1 MCSLESSSARIADIL
16 GNAPLNVGTIPDAGI
31 RSYLVM
37 PTPECVLSPAPLRH
51 VACLALIRLDDA
63 TIWLL
68 RTRGAPWS
76 PTRLVVAAQTLQAE
90 RTAWQD
96 TEYLTGRISFA
107 LEISSVAVLP
117 PVLDR
122 TDPTPW
128 DLRRTAVAMVMRSL
142 RTAGAQV
149 DPTELAAAVHAVEGG
164 LATAL
169 DAALAYF
176 RAEIDVEALREATTA
191 SGSADITR
199 YNYLVEPPHRAWRL
213 QLARTFPIFV
223 RAAATGAKG
232 SAGETIRTAVDQG
245 VPLVR
250 HLSARWGVSN
260 GAIRSLLRVDVA
272 TIGGHWDGNVRGLVK
287 VLDALRPEDRPKR
300 DSADWPHFN
309 RAVAVAERLFRCPAW
324 TSALAQS
331 WLRGAARRGWADLDD
346 EAAQDLWNPA
356 AIAAVQRFRD
366 SLARFLAL
374 EFAHQPDAPLTVSKV
389 AFDSV
394 ADQYVST
401 RQPRRLSA
409 IAARFESDR
418 LNLRSDLVQQSAL
431 LSGEGF
437 WPLFPGDVASADGT
451 RVIRPLTSRMALNRH
466 GAALNNCLED
476 VQLESFVAECME
488 ANCFILGILE
498 GDGGRPIST
507 AEVRISRQM
516 RGARLEPHVVQ
527 HTGNFNAPPSSRC
540 RHALAEALASAKS
553 DAVQQHL
560 EAGLLAARQ
569 RRLLGNTRA
578 KEEAERM
585 LLTEAL
591 GQTLGPSVL
600 EGLSAAART
609 RLHAYTVIAAAPPA
623 ALQP

>member
-1 MCSLESSSARIADIL
+1 MRSLESSSARIADIL

-31 RSYLVM
+31 RSYLAI
-37 PTPECVLSPAPLRH
+37 PAPECVLVPTHLRH

-76 PTRLVVAAQTLQAE
+76 PIRLVVAAQTLQAG

-96 TEYLTGRISFA
+96 TEYLTGRLSFA
-107 LEISSVAVLP
+107 LEISSVAVLS

-122 TDPTPW
+122 ADPNPW

-142 RTAGAQV
+142 RTAGGQV
-149 DPTELAAAVHAVEGG
+149 DPPALAAAVHAVEGG

-169 DAALAYF
+169 DAALADF

-223 RAAATGAKG
+223 RAAATGTKG
-232 SAGETIRTAVDQG
+232 SAGETIRRAVDRG

-250 HLSARWGVSN
+250 HLSARWGVGN
-260 GAIRSLLRVDVA
+260 GAIRSLLRLDVA
-272 TIGGHWDGNVRGLVK
+272 TIGGNWDGNVSGLVK

-300 DSADWPHFN
+300 DGADWSHFN
-309 RAVAVAERLFRCPAW
+309 RAVAVAERIFRRPPW
-324 TSALAQS
+324 TSALAQN

-346 EAAQDLWNPA
+346 ETEQDLWNPA

-374 EFAHQPDAPLTVSKV
+374 EFARQADVALTVPRM

-394 ADQYVST
+394 ADHYVST
-401 RQPRRLSA
+401 RQPRRLNA
-409 IAARFESDR
+409 IAERFVSDL
-418 LNLRSDLVQQSAL
+418 LNLRSDLVRQSAM

-437 WPLFPGDVASADGT
+437 WPLFPGEVASKDGT
-451 RVIRPLTSRMALNRH
+451 RVVRPLTSRTALSRH

-476 VQLESFVAECME
+476 AQLESFVADCME
-488 ANCFILGILE
+488 ANCFILGIRE
-498 GDGGRPIST
+498 GDGGRPTST
-507 AEVRISRQM
+507 AEVRITRQI

-553 DAVQQHL
+553 DTVQQHL

-569 RRLLGNTRA
+569 RKLWGNTRA

-585 LLTEAL
+585 LLAEAL
-591 GQTLGPSVL
+591 GQTLGASVL
-600 EGLSAAART
+600 EGLSAAAQA
-609 RLHAYTVIAAAPPA
+609 RLHAYTVIAGAPPA